1 MRRSRRRARGR
12 WSAAV
17 SDWTCPACGYVPATE
32 AERAR
37 HEAGTDAQRLE
48 CAHQDIEAIKAE
60 QDNGR
65 NTLFGRPWG

>member
-12 WSAAV
+12 WSGAV
-17 SDWTCPACGYVPATE
+17 DDWTCPACGYAPASE

-37 HEAGTDAQRLE
+37 HERGVDERHLE

-60 QDNGR
+60 QADGR